1 MVKIVSL
8 NVRGLSNFKKR
19 RVIFT
24 WCRKMES
31 DIIFLQETHSKIET
45 ENQWER
51 EWGGKMLFSHGSSN
65 ARGVAV
71 LFRNGFN
78 ISIDSSKIDPQGRF
92 LKIEH
97 NMFILANIYAPNKDR
112 CSRLFFKN
120 LQNHLLEFG
129 ISAEN
134 NIIIGGGFNCPLN
147 PHLDKKGGIL
157 IPRANVVSAI
167 NDLQTNL
174 NLHDIWRI
182 KNPDERSFY
191 LEPKVAFCFLQA

>member
-1 MVKIVSL
+1 M
-8 NVRGLSNFKKR
+8 
-19 RVIFT
+19 T
-24 WCRKMES
+24 S
-31 DIIFLQETHSKIET
+31 DLIFLQETHSKIET

-51 EWGGKMLFSHGSSN
+51 ECGGKMLFSHGSRN

-71 LFRNGFN
+71 LFRNGFD

-92 LKIEH
+92 LVVKAKIED

-112 CSRLFFKN
+112 CSRLFFEN

-134 NIIIGGGFNCPLN
+134 NIIGGDFNCPLN

-157 IPRANVVSAI
+157 IPCANVVCVETYLRDFQF
-167 NDLQTNL
+167 NLVCVHQDLK
-174 NLHDIWRI
+174 HAG
-182 KNPDERSFY
+182 S
-191 LEPKVAFCFLQA
+191 LEGGMEDG